1 LKTLIVPLGFL
12 VFVLSACAPSAKAS
26 DVQDACAGFADPL
39 RGDFEK
45 INARAM
51 IATGKTI
58 EKLTF
63 WDVAEQV
70 CDRKHLV
77 ENYCSANHLA
87 VANLSAAD
95 CEQLGKKCVLAV
107 VALANARHERISRLD
122 REDINKA
129 CADALAGK

>member
-1 LKTLIVPLGFL
+1 MKTFIVLIGFL
-12 VFVLSACAPSAKAS
+12 TFTLAGYTPPAAAS
-26 DVQDACAGFADPL
+26 DVQDTCASFADPL

-45 INARAM
+45 INSRAM

-63 WDVAEQV
+63 WDIAEQV

-77 ENYCSANHLA
+77 ENYCSTNHLA

-122 REDINKA
+122 REDVNKA
-129 CADALAGK
+129 CADALAGR